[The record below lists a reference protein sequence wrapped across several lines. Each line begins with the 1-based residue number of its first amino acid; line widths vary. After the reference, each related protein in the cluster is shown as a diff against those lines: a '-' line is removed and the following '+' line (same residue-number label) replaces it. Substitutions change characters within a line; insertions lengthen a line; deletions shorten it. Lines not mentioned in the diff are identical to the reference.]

1 MVRRW
6 VAALAGLL
14 IAFALS
20 AQNHKIT
27 LQLQDATTAE
37 PVGFATVSLTPEKGQ
52 AKYTLSDGDGH
63 ALLEKVKS
71 GKYTLKAEIM
81 GYKPFQKALEL
92 KADVNL
98 GIVKLE
104 QDQQVLDAASVSAV
118 GNPVVIKKDTV
129 EYNASSFKISD
140 DNMLVD
146 LLKKLP
152 GIEVSEDGT
161 ITSNGET
168 ISKITIAGK
177 TFFLDDPQLASQNIP
192 AKLIEKVKVVKKKSE

>member
-81 GYKPFQKALEL
+81 GYKPFSQLVEVKEALDLGVIKMEL
-92 KADVNL
+92 
-98 GIVKLE
+98 
-104 QDQQVLDAASVSAV
+104 DQQNGGVW
-118 GNPVVIKKDTV
+118 I
-129 EYNASSFKISD
+129 
-140 DNMLVD
+140 
-146 LLKKLP
+146 LKKRDKDPLMFLY
-152 GIEVSEDGT
+152 SDG
-161 ITSNGET
+161 
-168 ISKITIAGK
+168 
-177 TFFLDDPQLASQNIP
+177 QL
-192 AKLIEKVKVVKKKSE
+192 LIYEAD

>member
-6 VAALAGLL
+6 IAALAGLL

-81 GYKPFQKALEL
+81 GYKTFQKALEL

-104 QDQQVLDAASVSAV
+104 SRHLDATDALAIALCHHFETSRPVAVPKGKGGWEQFLKEHPERVS
-118 GNPVVIKKDTV
+118 K
-129 EYNASSFKISD
+129 
-140 DNMLVD
+140 
-146 LLKKLP
+146 
-152 GIEVSEDGT
+152 
-161 ITSNGET
+161 
-168 ISKITIAGK
+168 
-177 TFFLDDPQLASQNIP
+177 
-192 AKLIEKVKVVKKKSE
+192 

>member
-1 MVRRW
+1 MVRKF
-6 VAALAGLL
+6 VAALAGLFV
-14 IAFALS
+14 AFALS
-20 AQNHKIT
+20 AQNYKIT
-27 LQLQDATTAE
+27 LQLQDATNAE

-52 AKYTLSDGDGH
+52 PKYTLSDGDGH

-81 GYKPFQKALEL
+81 GYKTYVKALEV
-92 KADVNL
+92 KADLNL

-140 DNMLVD
+140 DNMVVD
-146 LLKKLP
+146 LMNKLP
-152 GIEVSEDGT
+152 GIAVSEERAIPDTGESIST
-161 ITSNGET
+161 LAVTSG
-168 ISKITIAGK
+168 
-177 TFFLDDPQLASQNIP
+177 PC
-192 AKLIEKVKVVKKKSE
+192 

>member
-98 GIVKLE
+98 GIVKLG
-104 QDQQVLDAASVSAV
+104 DAKTTSLGTLLSDAAPIWTNYPHLLLYPALVLSLLMICFNLF
-118 GNPVVIKKDTV
+118 GNGLRDAFNPSLRGV
-129 EYNASSFKISD
+129 ED
-140 DNMLVD
+140 
-146 LLKKLP
+146 
-152 GIEVSEDGT
+152 
-161 ITSNGET
+161 
-168 ISKITIAGK
+168 
-177 TFFLDDPQLASQNIP
+177 
-192 AKLIEKVKVVKKKSE
+192 